1 MGDFGEEPETL
12 RVKPEDQESERS
24 VEIEVPKGF
33 IFTA

>member
-1 MGDFGEEPETL
+1 MGDFGEEPENL
-12 RVKPEDQESERS
+12 RVKQEELESEES